1 MAEIHTRIDK
11 LSPERRKLLE
21 KMISQ
26 RSPAPEPSSSAV
38 PEPEHSPA
46 PAAGEEDAKTACRR
60 MYDDINRQL
69 DAGMFGEF
77 SFFLNYGYVPDLSPQ
92 YAAFAVP
99 EHYLNRNSVKLVLEL
114 IGDCPVD
121 GRRVL
126 DVSCGRGGIPHVL
139 TQFFRPASVVGLD
152 LSSAAIAFCRRV
164 HGDPR
169 MRFEVGDSESLPF
182 MAESFDIV
190 ANLESSSCYPDVQAF
205 YREVHRVLAPGGHF
219 LYSDCLPAI
228 RFREAT
234 AYLEEIGLRVERN
247 RDITSNVLL
256 SCDEIARQRVQ
267 AYGGAG
273 PELETFLGTPGSPYY
288 EDMRTGRWT
297 YRILRLAKQKA

>member
-1 MAEIHTRIDK
+1 MSEIRTRIDR

-26 RSPAPEPSSSAV
+26 RSPEPEPSPQEV
-38 PEPEHSPA
+38 PA
-46 PAAGEEDAKTACRR
+46 PPHSLSPTAGKEDTKTACRR
-60 MYDDINRQL
+60 MYDEINRQL
-69 DAGMFGEF
+69 DVGMFGEF

-92 YAAFAVP
+92 FAAVAVP
-99 EHYLNRNSVKLVLEL
+99 EHYLNRNSVRLVLEL

-126 DVSCGRGGIPHVL
+126 DVGCGRGGIPHVL
-139 TQFFRPASVVGLD
+139 MQFFRPASVVGLD

-164 HGDPR
+164 HDDPR
-169 MRFEVGDSESLPF
+169 MRFEVGDSENLPF
-182 MAESFDIV
+182 VAESFDIV
-190 ANLESSSCYPDVQAF
+190 ANLESSSCYPDVLAF

-219 LYSDCLPAI
+219 LYSDCLPAN
-228 RFREAT
+228 RFQDAT
-234 AYLEEIGLRVERN
+234 VYLEEMGLRVERD

-267 AYGGAG
+267 AYGGAS

-297 YRILRLAKQKA
+297 YRILQLAKQKA